1 MRTEEDMSE
10 GEQNGRRY
18 PRNLQGVLQMAVDAG
33 PAAEAQAPTPVQPMS
48 EEVNLLV

>member
-33 PAAEAQAPTPVQPMS
+33 PAAEAPTPVQPMS